1 MHLLMVFLAAASLS
15 SHVVFNEWQT
25 QHRAQRT
32 MHSFGVPC
40 VVL

>member
-25 QHRAQRT
+25 QHGILWHR
-32 MHSFGVPC
+32 
-40 VVL
+40 